1 MNWSKAKTILII
13 VFLIADIFLFYV
25 TYTGDIS
32 GKTAEEDATKVLEYM
47 ENQGISVKVPIPVKS
62 TTASLLYVKY
72 IMLERAEAKTLFF
85 DSDESVDIKET
96 AQKLIMESEEVIL
109 ELNNNGE
116 IFYLNK
122 RLNKNKEIVEEESA
136 LKSAVSFLKKFN
148 IDFDDGMMVKKTK
161 GDGYVS
167 YRVSQSYK
175 GQFIDN
181 TYAEVKAVNEGIAYA
196 KILWFESIQ
205 NGKTKNKVISPVKA
219 LMKLTELNSTGE
231 DNVSVEEISLGYYF
245 NNNME
250 KTFAVD
256 SVVEGNAVPVWRF
269 KTEVG
274 NIYINA
280 YNGTV
285 EEN

>member
-1 MNWSKAKTILII
+1 MNWSKAKTILIL

-25 TYTGDIS
+25 TYTGDII
-32 GKTAEEDATKVLEYM
+32 GKTAEEDVAKVLEYM

-62 TTASLLYVKY
+62 NPASLLYVKY
-72 IMLERAEAKTLFF
+72 KKLNPVEARDLFF
-85 DSDESVDIKET
+85 GSDESVDIKET
-96 AQKLIMESEEVIL
+96 EQKLIMENEEVIL
-109 ELNNNGE
+109 ELNSNGE

-122 RLNKNKEIVEEESA
+122 NLNKNKQTVEEESA
-136 LKSAVSFLKKFN
+136 LRSADGFLKQLN
-148 IDFDDGMMVKKTK
+148 IDLADGTLVKKTK
-161 GDGYVS
+161 GYGYVS
-167 YRVSQSYK
+167 YKFNQRYK

-181 TYAEVKAVNEGIAYA
+181 TYAEIKAVSEGIAYA

-219 LMKLTELNSTGE
+219 LMKLAELNTAGE
-231 DNVSVEEISLGYYF
+231 DKISVEEISQGYYF

-250 KTFAVD
+250 KTFIVE

-269 KTEVG
+269 KTETG

-280 YNGTV
+280 HNGTV